1 MSSESESDA
10 EDFVAFQAPV
20 PRQPRQVKFLRKKQK
35 FFDNMFIIDFVNT
48 LPKKIN
54 RSNFRCGQICRYEI
68 LFWSWFVVLLESDLG
83 VQQTHLWFS
92 GKISLSI
99 LMLQVLLY
107 GNFPVNNTFTEVTG
121 VTNAF
126 TDNEF
131 VMAKTK
137 FIFMPSDQ

>member
-1 MSSESESDA
+1 
-10 EDFVAFQAPV
+10 
-20 PRQPRQVKFLRKKQK
+20 
-35 FFDNMFIIDFVNT
+35 
-48 LPKKIN
+48 
-54 RSNFRCGQICRYEI
+54 
-68 LFWSWFVVLLESDLG
+68 
-83 VQQTHLWFS
+83 
-92 GKISLSI
+92 
-99 LMLQVLLY
+99 MLQVLLY